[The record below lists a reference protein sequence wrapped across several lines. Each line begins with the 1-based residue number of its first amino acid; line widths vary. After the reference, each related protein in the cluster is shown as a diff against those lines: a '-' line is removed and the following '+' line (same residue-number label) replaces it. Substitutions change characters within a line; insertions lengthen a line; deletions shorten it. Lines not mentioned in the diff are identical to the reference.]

1 MKTYT
6 TTVEKPLL
14 VIEYDTNCESP
25 RKEDLNIGY
34 FLTAQSRF
42 ESPDG
47 NTHPLYN
54 IMMET
59 QEGAENTNHHMV
71 LIKERATEEGINIL
85 YIYPVHRYEH
95 GNVIYRRGVA
105 SGFDV
110 SNCGFYI
117 VTEDTL
123 KEYLNSD
130 TNAKEKEI
138 EAWIDIELDIY
149 TQWVNGAVYRFEL
162 YNEDGELEDSC
173 GGLYDIID
181 IKGYLPEEWKDE
193 DMGQYLN
200 Y

>member
-1 MKTYT
+1 MKTYK

-14 VIEYDTNCESP
+14 VIEYDANCESP

-59 QEGAENTNHHMV
+59 QEGAENINHHMV

-105 SGFDV
+105 GGFDV

-117 VTEDTL
+117 VTEDSL
-123 KEYLNSD
+123 KEFDGGLSN
-130 TNAKEKEI
+130 TEI
-138 EAWIDIELDIY
+138 ETVIDRELQDY
-149 TQWVNGAVYRFEL
+149 TKWANGEVYRFEL
-162 YNEDGELEDSC
+162 YNKDGELENLC
-173 GGLYDIID
+173 GGFYDIED
-181 IKGYLPEEWKDE
+181 IKECLGDDWKDE
-193 DMGQYLN
+193 DMSQYLN
-200 Y
+200 H